1 MSKSSERALQIS
13 QEQFEKDEQARD
25 MQEKLDQQAHQQQL
39 ELNKAYQKGYVNA
52 LKNPPARSEFDID
65 RLNKAI
71 RRLNQLLNDENKGI
85 L

>member
-25 MQEKLDQQAHQQQL
+25 MQEILDQQAHQQQL
-39 ELNKAYQKGYVNA
+39 QNP
-52 LKNPPARSEFDID
+52 PPARSEFNLD
-65 RLNKAI
+65 RLNEAI
-71 RRLNQLLNDENKGI
+71 RKLNKLNRGI

>member
-25 MQEKLDQQAHQQQL
+25 MQQQLNQQTHQQQL
-39 ELNKAYQKGYVNA
+39 ELNKTYQKGYVNA

-65 RLNKAI
+65 NINKAI
-71 RRLNQLLNDENKGI
+71 RKLNKLNRGI

>member
-25 MQEKLDQQAHQQQL
+25 IQQQLDQQAHQQQL

-65 RLNKAI
+65 NINKAI
-71 RRLNQLLNDENKGI
+71 RKLNKLNRGI

>member
-25 MQEKLDQQAHQQQL
+25 MQEILDQQAHQQQL
-39 ELNKAYQKGYVNA
+39 QKP
-52 LKNPPARSEFDID
+52 PPARSEFNLD
-65 RLNKAI
+65 RLNEAI
-71 RRLNQLLNDENKGI
+71 RKLNKLNRGI